1 MTESRI
7 DLLRQVPLF
16 ADLERRDLQQI
27 AQSLKERTFN
37 EGDTVATEGEGAVG
51 FFIIEDGRASVTVG
65 GEPRGSLR
73 AGDYFGEI
81 ALIAGS
87 DRTATVK
94 AETEL
99 RCLGMTFWEFR
110 PLVESNGQ
118 IAWKLLQ
125 SLAKKISGQPAR

>member
-1 MTESRI
+1 MAEPRI
-7 DLLRQVPLF
+7 ELLRRVPLF
-16 ADLERRDLQQI
+16 ADLEQRDLQQI

-37 EGDTVATEGEGAVG
+37 AGDTIATEGEGAVG
-51 FFIIEDGRASVTVG
+51 FFIIQDGRASVTVG
-65 GEPRGSLR
+65 GEPRGSLGS
-73 AGDYFGEI
+73 GDYFGEI

-87 DRTATVK
+87 DRTASVT

-99 RCLGMTFWEFR
+99 KCLGMTFWEFR

-125 SLAKKISGQPAR
+125 SLAKKLGGQPAR

>member
-1 MTESRI
+1 MTDSRI
-7 DLLRQVPLF
+7 DLLREVPLF
-16 ADLERRDLQQI
+16 ADLEQRDLQQI
-27 AQSLKERTFN
+27 AQSLKERTFAA
-37 EGDTVATEGEGAVG
+37 GDTIATEGEGAVG
-51 FFIIEDGRASVTVG
+51 FFIIQDGRASVTVG
-65 GEPRGSLR
+65 GEQRGSLGP
-73 AGDYFGEI
+73 GDYFGEI

-94 AETEL
+94 ADTEL

-125 SLAKKISGQPAR
+125 SLAKKVSQPSR